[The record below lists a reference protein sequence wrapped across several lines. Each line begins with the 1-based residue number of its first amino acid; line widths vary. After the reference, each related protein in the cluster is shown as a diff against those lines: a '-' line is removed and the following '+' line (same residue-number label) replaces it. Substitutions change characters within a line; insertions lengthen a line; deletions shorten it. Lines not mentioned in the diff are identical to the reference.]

1 MTATTGPARNLT
13 AAEARD
19 RAALLDVS
27 SYDVDLALSEAEHFE
42 SRTTV
47 RFRSGTGQTFLE
59 LDGELLEGDLD
70 GTPLAQQGN
79 RLPLDLEDGDHV
91 ATVVARCRT
100 TSDGVGLVRSVD
112 PADGA
117 VYVYGQSFLDDAQRI
132 FACFDQPD
140 LKATFAMTV
149 DAPESWVVRGNTTAT
164 SSAGG
169 RHVFEP
175 TERMPPYL
183 FSLAGGPWHGETA
196 HHDGLDLGVWCRA
209 SLAPYFEAGEILTVT
224 RQSLDFQQPLFGRPM
239 PFGRTYDQVFVPD
252 FNAGAM
258 ENAALVTFAD
268 EYFVSRSRTTRGERR
283 LRAQVIAHELAH
295 MWFGNLVTMRWWD
308 DLWLNEA
315 FAELMGLH
323 TVEEATEYD
332 GAWAD
337 FALARKAWGYR
348 ADSLPTTHPIAG
360 AVPDNRAA
368 LMNFDGISYA
378 KGAAALR
385 QLWAWIGEDAFFA
398 GVRRYLDR
406 HAWGNT
412 SLADLLTALEEESGR
427 DLTAWSRSWLQTAG
441 TSTIRVRDGLLV
453 SDDER
458 PHLVGVGRYAGHPLR
473 RVERFDV
480 ELPGAEATSQRRI
493 EPADLVLPNDGDL
506 TFAKLRL
513 DERSL
518 LTVRRSLRTLDDPV
532 ARALVWGSLWDAARD
547 AELSP
552 YDYVRVVL
560 ANIEGETDPDLVGTL
575 LFQARVAAQLWAG
588 SAELVAQLH
597 EHEISVAT
605 QPGSDLQLAFH
616 RAALATAP
624 GRLPLPDGLP
634 EDEELR
640 WLQLRRLAELG
651 QVSGDELAAT
661 YSTEPTSTAQ
671 NHLAYATAALPDPA
685 AKAAVWAELTGAG
698 ELSTSRARALG
709 QGFWRPGQDELVADY
724 VDRYV
729 VDVPEIWRRRSPELA
744 AVLTDSAFPATL
756 VAPSVVE
763 RTAALTTADA
773 DAGQRRVV
781 LECRDDLARAVR
793 SRNLF

>member
-1 MTATTGPARNLT
+1 MTTTTGPARNLT
-13 AAEARD
+13 AAEARE
-19 RAALLDVS
+19 RAALLDVAA
-27 SYDVDLALSEAEHFE
+27 YDVQLVLSEAEHFD

-47 RFRSGTGQTFLE
+47 RFRSGTGRTFLE
-59 LDGELLEGDLD
+59 LDGELLEGDVD
-70 GTPLAQQGN
+70 GTPLALHGN
-79 RLPLDLEDGDHV
+79 RLPLVLEAGEHV

-140 LKATFAMTV
+140 LKATFTMTV
-149 DAPESWVVRGNTTAT
+149 DAPASWVVRGNTTAT
-164 SSAGG
+164 SSVGG

-196 HHDGLDLGVWCRA
+196 HHEGLDLGVWCRA
-209 SLAPYFEAGEILTVT
+209 SLAPHFEADEILAVT
-224 RQSLDFQQPLFGRPM
+224 RQCLDFQQPLFGRPM

-308 DLWLNEA
+308 DLWLNES

-360 AVPDNRAA
+360 VVPDNRAA

-385 QLWAWIGEDAFFA
+385 QLWAWIGEDAFFS

-427 DLTAWSRSWLQTAG
+427 DLAVWSDSWLRTAG
-441 TSTIRVRDGLLV
+441 TSKIRVRNGLLE

-458 PHLVGVGRYAGHPLR
+458 PHLVGVGRYAGRPLR
-473 RVERFDV
+473 LVERLDV
-480 ELPGAEATSQRRI
+480 ELPWGGGRLAAQHRTGRPGAPQRRR
-493 EPADLVLPNDGDL
+493 PHLRQGATRRAFAPDGADV
-506 TFAKLRL
+506 AAHA
-513 DERSL
+513 
-518 LTVRRSLRTLDDPV
+518 RRPGRPV
-532 ARALVWGSLWDAARD
+532 VGLGVAVGRRPRRRAL
-547 AELSP
+547 
-552 YDYVRVVL
+552 
-560 ANIEGETDPDLVGTL
+560 
-575 LFQARVAAQLWAG
+575 
-588 SAELVAQLH
+588 
-597 EHEISVAT
+597 
-605 QPGSDLQLAFH
+605 
-616 RAALATAP
+616 AP
-624 GRLPLPDGLP
+624 
-634 EDEELR
+634 
-640 WLQLRRLAELG
+640 
-651 QVSGDELAAT
+651 
-661 YSTEPTSTAQ
+661 
-671 NHLAYATAALPDPA
+671 
-685 AKAAVWAELTGAG
+685 
-698 ELSTSRARALG
+698 
-709 QGFWRPGQDELVADY
+709 
-724 VDRYV
+724 
-729 VDVPEIWRRRSPELA
+729 
-744 AVLTDSAFPATL
+744 
-756 VAPSVVE
+756 
-763 RTAALTTADA
+763 
-773 DAGQRRVV
+773 
-781 LECRDDLARAVR
+781 
-793 SRNLF
+793 

>member
-1 MTATTGPARNLT
+1 M
-13 AAEARD
+13 
-19 RAALLDVS
+19 LD
-27 SYDVDLALSEAEHFE
+27 EGEHFE

-47 RFRSGTGQTFLE
+47 RFRSGAGPTFLE
-59 LDGELLEGDLD
+59 LDGELLEGDID
-70 GTPLAQQGN
+70 GTPLALQGN
-79 RLPLDLEDGDHV
+79 RLPLVLEAGEHV

-183 FSLAGGPWHGETA
+183 FSLAGGPVA
-196 HHDGLDLGVWCRA
+196 RRDRCHHEGLDLGVWCRA
-209 SLAPYFEAGEILTVT
+209 SLAPYFEADEILAVT
-224 RQSLDFQQPLFGRPM
+224 RQCLDFQQPLFGRPM

-268 EYFVSRSRTTRGERR
+268 ELFVSRSRTTRGERR

-308 DLWLNEA
+308 DLWLNES

-337 FALARKAWGYR
+337 FAMARKAWGYR

-360 AVPDNRAA
+360 VVPDNRAA

-385 QLWAWIGEDAFFA
+385 QLWAWIGEDVFFA

-412 SLADLLTALEEESGR
+412 SLADLLAALEEESGR
-427 DLTAWSRSWLQTAG
+427 DLAAWSSSWLRTSG
-441 TSTIRVRDGLLV
+441 TSTIRVRDGLV
-453 SDDER
+453 ESDDDR
-458 PHLVGVGRYAGHPLR
+458 PHLVGVGRYAGLPLR
-473 RVERFDV
+473 RVERLDV
-480 ELPGAEATSQRRI
+480 ELPGSQQRI

-506 TFAKLRL
+506 SFAKVRL

-518 LTVRRSLRTLDDPV
+518 ATVQTSLHTLDDPV
-532 ARALVWGSLWDAARD
+532 ARSLVWGSLWDAARD

-552 YDYVRVVL
+552 HDYVRVVL
-560 ANIEGETDPDLVGTL
+560 ANVQGETDPDLVGSL
-575 LFQARVAAQLWAG
+575 LGQARIAAELWAG
-588 SAELVAQLH
+588 SAELVARLH
-597 EHEISVAT
+597 EHEVSVGPSPAAT
-605 QPGSDLQLAFH
+605 CSSPSTGPPWRPRPATSIFLTGFPRTRSCAGSGCDGWPSSGWSRATSSRRRTPRSPRRPPRTTWPTRAPRSRTRPRRPSPGPSS
-616 RAALATAP
+616 P
-624 GRLPLPDGLP
+624 GRATSPPPGP
-634 EDEELR
+634 AR
-640 WLQLRRLAELG
+640 SVRA
-651 QVSGDELAAT
+651 SGGPGRTIWWPTTWSAT
-661 YSTEPTSTAQ
+661 SMTC
-671 NHLAYATAALPDPA
+671 PA
-685 AKAAVWAELTGAG
+685 SGG
-698 ELSTSRARALG
+698 G
-709 QGFWRPGQDELVADY
+709 G
-724 VDRYV
+724 
-729 VDVPEIWRRRSPELA
+729 
-744 AVLTDSAFPATL
+744 
-756 VAPSVVE
+756 APSWPP
-763 RTAALTTADA
+763 
-773 DAGQRRVV
+773 
-781 LECRDDLARAVR
+781 
-793 SRNLF
+793 S